1 MFGYDFER
9 PKENDA
15 IDDDDD
21 DDDASIS
28 FTADAFSWCCHR
40 FVLDA
45 TASGSS

>member
-1 MFGYDFER
+1 MIGYDFER

-21 DDDASIS
+21 DASVS
-28 FTADAFSWCCHR
+28 FTADAFSWYCHR